1 MARLEKTILCI
12 DNHWNELISRKMFL
26 ESNDYRVLE
35 ATSGDEGL
43 KLFVDHRVDAVVLD
57 YQMPGMNGD
66 VVAARMKQLKSYI
79 PILLLSAYGP
89 LPEKKMKAVDTF
101 LTKIPGI
108 EGSPICSSGLVRQR
122 PKPFFHRWFDTWKG
136 RHQGV
141 RP

>member
-1 MARLEKTILCI
+1 MARLKKTILCI
-12 DNHWNELISRKMFL
+12 DDHWNGLIGRKMFL
-26 ESNDYRVLE
+26 EQNGYQVLE

-89 LPEKKMKAVDTF
+89 LPEKKLKAVDTF
-101 LTKIPGI
+101 LTKSQ
-108 EGSPICSSGLVRQR
+108 GSKVLLSALQDLLTSR